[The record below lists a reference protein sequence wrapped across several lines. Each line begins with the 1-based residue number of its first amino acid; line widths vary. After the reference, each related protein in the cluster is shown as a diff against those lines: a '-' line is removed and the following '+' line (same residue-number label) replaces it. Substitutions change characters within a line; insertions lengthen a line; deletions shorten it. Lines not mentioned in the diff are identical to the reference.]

1 MAVANKSMMRL
12 NLMRTVQDVLTT
24 TNYTLDSGYHLRD
37 FDFKLSGAAQMD
49 IRGRVKGTTMALKVT
64 TNGQTIDQNIALA
77 GPIYLPDALDAMVA
91 GKTLKVG
98 DRYTFSTFDPPTMAV
113 QPATVTV
120 AARET
125 LTIDSSRVPAIRL
138 AVEFSG
144 TASNTWI
151 DSAGRTLKGEV
162 GTMGIVMLAEPKDNA
177 IALPDRPAGL
187 DLLTSLSVPVTGL
200 ELSDPRNTGSM
211 RIKLSGLDWA
221 GMDIDGGRQRVVDST
236 EHVVI
241 VTREQ
246 LSGIASGA
254 STSNL
259 KQYLASTP
267 LIQVND
273 PKIRAVSRDIVKG
286 KNGDWDKAV
295 AIADWVY
302 QNLAKQMTVSLPSA
316 VEVLQSRR
324 GDCNEHATLFAA
336 LARAAGVPAKL
347 CLGVVY
353 LDGRFYYHAWNSVW
367 CGQWIEIDPTFG
379 LHPADA
385 ARLRLVEGDL
395 TRQNRL
401 LPAFGNLSIEIL
413 DAK

>member
-1 MAVANKSMMRL
+1 MRL
-12 NLMRTVQDVLTT
+12 NLMQTVQDVLTT

-37 FDFKLSGAAQMD
+37 FDFKLAGAAQLEVH
-49 IRGRVKGTTMALKVT
+49 GRVAGKAMALRVT
-64 TNGQTIDQNIALA
+64 TNGQAIDQTIALS
-77 GPIYLPDALDAMVA
+77 GPIYLPDALDAMIE
-91 GKTLKVG
+91 GKSLKVG
-98 DRYTFSTFDPPTMAV
+98 DRYDFSTFDPSTMAV

-125 LTIDSSRVPAIRL
+125 LQLDSLRVPAIRL
-138 AVEFSG
+138 TVGFSG
-144 TASNTWI
+144 TTSNTWV
-151 DSAGRTLKGEV
+151 DPATGRTLKEEGP
-162 GTMGIVMLAEPKDNA
+162 MGIVMLAEPKDKA
-177 IALPDRPAGL
+177 LALPDRPADI
-187 DLLTSLSVPVTGL
+187 DLLTSLSVPVTGR
-200 ELSDPRNTGSM
+200 ELTDPRNAAIM

-221 GMDIDGGRQRVVDST
+221 GMDIEGGRQHIADSAA
-236 EHVVI
+236 HIVI
-241 VTREQ
+241 ITREQ
-246 LSGIASGA
+246 PSPAASGTA
-254 STSNL
+254 APPDL
-259 KQYLASTP
+259 AQYLASTA
-267 LIQVND
+267 LIQAND

-286 KNGDWDKAV
+286 RNGDWDKAV

-367 CGQWIEIDPTFG
+367 CGQWIEVDPTFG
-379 LHPADA
+379 RHPADA
-385 ARLRLVEGDL
+385 ARLRLVEGNL

-401 LPAFGNLSIEIL
+401 LPAFGNLSIEIV